1 MYVYFTTFYTAQYNT
16 IELNKFEVL
25 SYGFIN
31 NFHHINIYNL
41 NTTKWLIIQRF
52 SFSSHLI
59 SSAARTVN
67 IHQIINA
74 YFNGECQRAILA
86 VYIGLILNTSFN
98 GCERLFLI
106 EIALTQFELLGG
118 LKPLLVN
125 WMSHNWHY
133 GAIDIIGRSET
144 INYVKI
150 NFLGSQQ
157 AKEK

>member
-1 MYVYFTTFYTAQYNT
+1 M
-16 IELNKFEVL
+16 
-25 SYGFIN
+25 IN
-31 NFHHINIYNL
+31 YSTVFL
-41 NTTKWLIIQRF
+41 
-52 SFSSHLI
+52 LI
-59 SSAARTVN
+59 SSRATVN

-106 EIALTQFELLGG
+106 EIAMTQFELLR
-118 LKPLLVN
+118 LESELEALSVN

-150 NFLGSQQ
+150 NFLRSEQ
-157 AKEK
+157 AKEKEEKLNN